1 MPITSSPMQEK
12 RNVNNLLLLIA
23 TASSAAV
30 LLAVICI
37 VVTTVVCISLIAKR
51 KTKSFKFPPSS
62 TQAVEKNENNSQV
75 SIHVLVQDVEED
87 EEDIKPHFVEG
98 TRKRRHLSPVTMMVG
113 SKENLQFDHPP
124 QVLEM
129 LKQGSPGHGP
139 DTTTTTKSTV
149 SVGSKEILQFDHPSQ
164 EMLKQ
169 GSPGHGPDT
178 TTTTKSTVSEAGNTK
193 KIRLFTVTDDQ
204 KVPAPTS
211 GESIHRYDNVV
222 IDDKLSPATGGGTHR
237 YDNVIIDDKPSPI
250 TGGGTH
256 RYDNV
261 IIDDKPSPITGG
273 GTHRYDNVIIDDKP
287 SPITGESSH
296 GAACSATTHKYSNVI
311 IGTADQN
318 IHLATPT
325 VTQAPPT
332 ASQATPTVSR
342 LSPIRGNRVRPVVQ
356 PYSSVTI
363 ATNFGI
369 PMERNEAYRSR
380 EDLTTDVDD
389 DEDDATKKFNAKDD
403 SNDYDDII

>member
-1 MPITSSPMQEK
+1 MQGK
-12 RNVNNLLLLIA
+12 DIGRNVNNMLLLIA

-30 LLAVICI
+30 LLAIICI
-37 VVTTVVCISLIAKR
+37 VATTVVCISLIAKR

-62 TQAVEKNENNSQV
+62 TLAVEKNKNNSQV
-75 SIHVLVQDVEED
+75 SIHVLVQDVEEE

-124 QVLEM
+124 QDLEM

-149 SVGSKEILQFDHPSQ
+149 SVGSKEILQFNHPPQ

-178 TTTTKSTVSEAGNTK
+178 TITTKSTVSEAGNGK
-193 KIRLFTVTDDQ
+193 KIRLFTITDDE

-222 IDDKLSPATGGGTHR
+222 IDNKLSPTTGGG
-237 YDNVIIDDKPSPI
+237 I
-250 TGGGTH
+250 
-256 RYDNV
+256 
-261 IIDDKPSPITGG
+261 
-273 GTHRYDNVIIDDKP
+273 HRYDNVIIDDKP

-318 IHLATPT
+318 IHLT
-325 VTQAPPT
+325 VTQAPPS

-389 DEDDATKKFNAKDD
+389 DENDATKKFNAEDD

>member
-1 MPITSSPMQEK
+1 MQEK
-12 RNVNNLLLLIA
+12 RNVKNLLLLIA
-23 TASSAAV
+23 TASSAVV

-37 VVTTVVCISLIAKR
+37 IVTTVVCISLLAKR
-51 KTKSFKFPPSS
+51 KKKSFKFPPSS
-62 TQAVEKNENNSQV
+62 TLAVEENEQVGNHSKV
-75 SIHVLVQDVEED
+75 SIHVHDVQDVEE
-87 EEDIKPHFVEG
+87 EEDIKPHCIEG
-98 TRKRRHLSPVTMMVG
+98 TRKRRHLSPVTMIVG

-139 DTTTTTKSTV
+139 DTTITTKSTV

-164 EMLKQ
+164 DMLKQ

-178 TTTTKSTVSEAGNTK
+178 TTTTKSTVSEAGNAK
-193 KIRLFTVTDDQ
+193 KIRLFTITDDE
-204 KVPAPTS
+204 KVSAPTS
-211 GESIHRYDNVV
+211 GESI
-222 IDDKLSPATGGGTHR
+222 
-237 YDNVIIDDKPSPI
+237 
-250 TGGGTH
+250 
-256 RYDNV
+256 
-261 IIDDKPSPITGG
+261 
-273 GTHRYDNVIIDDKP
+273 HRYDNVIIDDKP

-296 GAACSATTHKYSNVI
+296 GTASSATTHKYSNVI

-318 IHLATPT
+318 IHLT
-325 VTQAPPT
+325 VTQAPPS

-389 DEDDATKKFNAKDD
+389 DEDDATKNAKDD
-403 SNDYDDII
+403 SNDYDDIV